1 MTPSPS
7 GKQQT
12 KQRSHACKVSNVFSR
27 HTVSTERPVRF
38 PFLLPNR
45 PLRRRTMAKGKKGL
59 SAEQQAELKEAFDL
73 FDADKSG
80 QIDVRAR
87 SRSLRTITFLHF
99 SWRARMMDVIADMRA
114 ACALW
119 QFKEL
124 KAAFKALGFDTPKEE
139 IRKMLAD
146 VDTDGSGT
154 IEFPEFLQMMTGTS
168 TRTLPPPP

>member
-1 MTPSPS
+1 
-7 GKQQT
+7 
-12 KQRSHACKVSNVFSR
+12 
-27 HTVSTERPVRF
+27 
-38 PFLLPNR
+38 
-45 PLRRRTMAKGKKGL
+45 MAKGKKGL

-87 SRSLRTITFLHF
+87 SRSLRTIYTITFLHF
-99 SWRARMMDVIADMRA
+99 SCRARMMGVIADTRA
-114 ACALW
+114 TCALW

-168 TRTLPPPP
+168 TRTLPHPP

>member
-1 MTPSPS
+1 
-7 GKQQT
+7 
-12 KQRSHACKVSNVFSR
+12 
-27 HTVSTERPVRF
+27 
-38 PFLLPNR
+38 
-45 PLRRRTMAKGKKGL
+45 MAKGKKGL

-168 TRTLPPPP
+168 TRTLPPPH

>member
-1 MTPSPS
+1 
-7 GKQQT
+7 
-12 KQRSHACKVSNVFSR
+12 
-27 HTVSTERPVRF
+27 
-38 PFLLPNR
+38 
-45 PLRRRTMAKGKKGL
+45 MAKGKKGL

-87 SRSLRTITFLHF
+87 SRSLRTITFRGVL
-99 SWRARMMDVIADMRA
+99 DVIADMRA

-168 TRTLPPPP
+168 TRIASLPPPLNLMNLT

>member
-1 MTPSPS
+1 
-7 GKQQT
+7 
-12 KQRSHACKVSNVFSR
+12 
-27 HTVSTERPVRF
+27 
-38 PFLLPNR
+38 
-45 PLRRRTMAKGKKGL
+45 MAKGKKGL

-87 SRSLRTITFLHF
+87 SRSMRKHF